1 MIYFIRYLTRD
12 SFNKLDMLWFG
23 FFAVCTY
30 EDRWFDAAA
39 TVFWRV
45 VVALVVIV
53 VLVVF
58 AEKEERP

>member
-1 MIYFIRYLTRD
+1 MISFIRYLTRD

-39 TVFWRV
+39 TVFWRLFV
-45 VVALVVIV
+45 GLVVIV